1 LVVGESGSYVARVTE
16 RSFFPANYESLV
28 SHFVISYKYH
38 KPTTI
43 QKSQKICLGVGRDSV
58 NLSMLRLSCLAQYK
72 SKRIAF
78 IFIYIE
84 GSDYR

>member
-1 LVVGESGSYVARVTE
+1 MLLGLKREVFLPT
-16 RSFFPANYESLV
+16 NYESLV
-28 SHFVISYKYH
+28 SHFVISSKYH

-43 QKSQKICLGVGRDSV
+43 QKSQKICLGVRRDSD
-58 NLSMLRLSCLAQYK
+58 NLSMLGLSCHAQYK

-78 IFIYIE
+78 CFIYIE